1 MYPNVAGEDANDQN
15 LYHDERSKGDEEVR
29 SCLSVVD
36 GFHQLVLYDLV
47 WDAEPRVG

>member
-1 MYPNVAGEDANDQN
+1 MCPNVAGENADDQD
-15 LYHDERSKGDEEVR
+15 LYHDERSKSDEEVR

-47 WDAEPRVG
+47 RDAEPRVG